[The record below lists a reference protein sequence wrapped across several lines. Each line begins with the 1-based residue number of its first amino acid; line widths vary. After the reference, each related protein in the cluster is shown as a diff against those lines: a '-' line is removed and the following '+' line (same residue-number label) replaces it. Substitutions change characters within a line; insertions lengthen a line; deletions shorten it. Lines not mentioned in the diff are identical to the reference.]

1 MPPKVKFQQEEIVE
15 AAVEVARE
23 KGAQAVTA
31 REVAA
36 KLGVS
41 TRPIFTY
48 FDTMDELK
56 EAVYE
61 YARVL
66 YRSYLERGLTERI
79 PFLGIWRNYLL
90 FAREEPQL
98 YTLLFLTPP
107 SAGSRG
113 AIEALHFSQD
123 LARESLMRFYG
134 MDEHTAD
141 CYFRDLWFVA
151 FGCATLIVTNECPY
165 TDEEMLAM
173 GSEISLSIC
182 KAYKEIPGL
191 PTGDYDRDAL
201 FSELLAKD
209 AGKTKNAKTAKK

>member
-1 MPPKVKFQQEEIVE
+1 MPPKVKFQKEEIVA
-15 AAVEVARE
+15 AAVEITRE

-31 REVAA
+31 REVAS

-61 YARVL
+61 RVRVL
-66 YRSYLERGLTERI
+66 YRSYVERGLSESI
-79 PFLGIWRNYLL
+79 PFLGLWRNYLS
-90 FAREEPQL
+90 FAREEPEL
-98 YTLLFLTPP
+98 YKLLFLTPP
-107 SAGSRG
+107 SAESRG
-113 AIEALHFSQD
+113 AIEALHYSQD
-123 LARESLMRFYG
+123 LARESLMRIYG

-141 CYFRDLWFVA
+141 CYFRDIWFVA
-151 FGCATLIVTNECPY
+151 FGCATLIVTNDCPY

-173 GSEISLSIC
+173 GTEISLSIC

-201 FSELLAKD
+201 FKGLVAKS
-209 AGKTKNAKTAKK
+209 AGKLKE

>member
-1 MPPKVKFQQEEIVE
+1 MAPKVKFQKEEIVA
-15 AAVEVARE
+15 AAVEIARE
-23 KGAQAVTA
+23 KGAQAMTA

-61 YARVL
+61 HARVL
-66 YRSYLERGLTERI
+66 YQSYVERGLSEPI
-79 PFLGIWRNYLL
+79 PFLGLWRNYLL
-90 FAREEPQL
+90 FAREEPEL
-98 YTLLFLTPP
+98 HKLLFLTPP
-107 SAGSRG
+107 SVESRG
-113 AIEALHFSQD
+113 AIEALHYSQD
-123 LARESLMRFYG
+123 LARESIMKTYN
-134 MDEHTAD
+134 MDAHAAD
-141 CYFRDLWFVA
+141 CYFRDIWIVA
-151 FGCATLIVTNECPY
+151 YGFTTLIVTDDCPY
-165 TDEEMLAM
+165 TDEEMLAV
-173 GSEISLSIC
+173 GTEISLSIC

-209 AGKTKNAKTAKK
+209 AGKTKKAKTAKK

>member
-56 EAVYE
+56 KAVYE
-61 YARVL
+61 HARVL

-123 LARESLMRFYG
+123 LARESLMRIYG
-134 MDEHTAD
+134 LDEQAAD
-141 CYFRDLWFVA
+141 SYFRDLWIVA
-151 FGCATLIVTNECPY
+151 YGFCTLVVTGGCPY
-165 TDEEMLAM
+165 TDEEMLAV
-173 GSEISLSIC
+173 GTEISLSIC

-191 PTGDYDRDAL
+191 PRGEFDRDAL
-201 FSELLAKD
+201 FRELVSR
-209 AGKTKNAKTAKK
+209 